1 MSYNGVITISPSAA
15 RADMNKLSSAIEQ
28 LEQSRTAILQLQ
40 QCAEGMSGQ
49 TGAAIVE
56 KAEELRIKID
66 RLNKNLVQ
74 SKQLIAKVVQ
84 DYQQRDAELGQ
95 NIIGRLL

>member
-28 LEQSRTAILQLQ
+28 LEQSRTAIVQLQ
-40 QCAEGMSGQ
+40 QCAESMSGQ
-49 TGAAIVE
+49 TGAAVVE
-56 KAEELRIKID
+56 KAGELKIKID

-95 NIIGRLL
+95 SIIGRLL

>member
-49 TGAAIVE
+49 TGAAI
-56 KAEELRIKID
+56 KID